1 MIFNGGMTIWILAIV
16 VLVLSALAGWRLGG
30 IRAAIGFVGILV
42 SALLAAPVGKLFYFV
57 LPIFGAKSPIVLWA
71 LAPICGFIAV
81 TFVFSV
87 IAFNVHRKIDVYYH
101 YKAGD
106 LRLALWQRLN
116 TRLGICLGLL
126 NGVLYFTLISFLVFN
141 LTYWTTQATAESAKP
156 SLVARTLNG
165 MGQGLESTGFARS
178 SMAVGTLQPNFY
190 KFADLAGFL
199 AQNPQAASRFASYP
213 AFESLWENPDMQ
225 FLVCD
230 NTLTNALATGTSVG
244 AILDMPTVQ
253 DFLKNKELRNRIKGL
268 VETNVDD
275 LTVYLQTGKSPKYDG
290 EKIRG
295 HWQFNAPVTLAWF
308 RQSQPKIQ
316 SKEMAAIRALWSAAY
331 AQTTFQLTVDNQV
344 FVKNFPRFTAT
355 AQPGQPPFSMEN
367 WSGDWSREGETY
379 TIHLTQG
386 GQDKFVVATTTDGL
400 RLSVKDGRN
409 LLFFD
414 RVD

>member
-16 VLVLSALAGWRLGG
+16 ILVLSALAGWRLGG
-30 IRAAIGFVGILV
+30 IRAAIGFVGILA
-42 SALLAAPVGKLFYFV
+42 SALLAVPLGKLFYFV
-57 LPIFGAKSPIVLWA
+57 LPFFGAKSPITVWA
-71 LAPICGFIAV
+71 LAPVCGFIAV
-81 TFVFSV
+81 TIVFSI

-116 TRLGICLGLL
+116 MRLGICLGLL
-126 NGVLYFTLISFLVFN
+126 NGVLYFILISFFVFN

-156 SLVARTLNG
+156 SFVVRTLNG
-165 MGQGLESTGFARS
+165 MGQGLESTRFAPS
-178 SMAVGTLQPNFY
+178 SVAVGTMSPNFY
-190 KFADLAGFL
+190 KYADLAGFL
-199 AQNPQAASRFASYP
+199 AQNPQAAARFAQYP

-230 NTLTNALATGTSVG
+230 STLTNALATGTSVG
-244 AILDMPTVQ
+244 EILAMQSTK
-253 DFLKNKELRNRIKGL
+253 DFLMNKELRNRIKGL
-268 VETNVDD
+268 VETNLDD
-275 LTVYLQTGKSPKYDG
+275 LTAYLPTGKSAKYDG

-316 SKEMAAIRALWSAAY
+316 SKDMAAIRALWSAAY
-331 AQTTFQLTVDNQV
+331 SQATFHLTVDNQV
-344 FVKNFPRFTAT
+344 FVKNFPRFVAT
-355 AQPGQPPFSMEN
+355 MQPGQPPFSVEN
-367 WSGDWSREGETY
+367 WTGDWTREGESY